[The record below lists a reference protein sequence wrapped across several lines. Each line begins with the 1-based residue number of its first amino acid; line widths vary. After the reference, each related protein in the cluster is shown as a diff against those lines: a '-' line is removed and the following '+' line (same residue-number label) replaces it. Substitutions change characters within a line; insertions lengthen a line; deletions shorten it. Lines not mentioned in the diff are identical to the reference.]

1 MNLNMNLKKLNTA
14 ESFAASRIVS
24 FPLVLIFILL
34 EERQIAA
41 WLYIILFSTDFIDGF
56 FAFFYNQESSRR
68 AKLDSLGDFLFLITG
83 LIGFYIFE
91 TEFFHQYII
100 PISIV
105 LGLYALQCLIAFIK
119 WGRPSSFHTYSA
131 KFAAITQVIF
141 IAFSL
146 MFEASP
152 VLFYFTVVFSTIDIM
167 EDIILTFLLPTWQA
181 NVKGLLWLEKNNDSK
196 KEKASRKRF

>member
-1 MNLNMNLKKLNTA
+1 MNLKKLNTA
-14 ESFAASRIVS
+14 ELFAASRIVS
-24 FPLVLIFILL
+24 FPLVLLFIFL

-56 FAFFYNQESSRR
+56 FAFFYDQESPRR
-68 AKLDSLGDFLFLITG
+68 AKLDSLGDFLFLISG

-141 IAFSL
+141 ISFSL

-152 VLFYFTVVFSTIDIM
+152 VLFYFTLVFSIIDIM
-167 EDIILTFLLPTWQA
+167 EDIILTFLLPTWKA
-181 NVKGLLWLEKNNDSK
+181 NVKGILWLEKNNDSQK
-196 KEKASRKRF
+196 KHLERDGE